1 MANLTAEQIDEVVG
15 DLMRR
20 YSSIWR
26 EIPVTKPQF
35 RAWVANNVEPELEAA
50 EIAVFQATP
59 AGSAKDWLQANSD
72 IGRDIM
78 IQIEQKRLEV
88 L

>member
-1 MANLTAEQIDEVVG
+1 MANLTDQQIDEVLAE
-15 DLMRR
+15 LMQR
-20 YSSIWR
+20 YSSIFR

-35 RAWVANNVEPELEAA
+35 KTWLKNNVEPEMEAA

-59 AGSAKDWLQANSD
+59 AGPAKDWLQANAD
-72 IGRDIM
+72 IGRDII